1 MSQETVCTRTSLL
14 LIWQMTLMWI
24 STGGWGLC
32 PCLVQVVLLLFSS
45 TRAKV
50 QSSSNFYLNA
60 SQYHPKRTILFFK
73 RGIWDQNSQL
83 LYTHFQSF
91 TNTQHPDTS
100 GCTKPE
106 WDSWGTKTQAK
117 LLYMPISGY
126 LSKIPARKVEWIC
139 IQSLDPNGSH
149 FKA

>member
-24 STGGWGLC
+24 STGGWGCLC

-50 QSSSNFYLNA
+50 QSSSNFCLSA
-60 SQYHPKRTILFFK
+60 SQHHPKRTILFFK
-73 RGIWDQNSQL
+73 GGIWGQNSHL
-83 LYTHFQSF
+83 LYTCFRCF

-100 GCTKPE
+100 GWPKIE
-106 WDSWGTKTQAK
+106 WNSWGTKK
-117 LLYMPISGY
+117 LRKLMYMPISGY
-126 LSKIPARKVEWIC
+126 LSEIPAREK
-139 IQSLDPNGSH
+139 LN
-149 FKA
+149 